1 MGLQI
6 GSGDQ
11 TRASHFVEEKK
22 KGGVCVCVGGGG
34 RRKMGGVCVCV
45 CVGGWVCAVV
55 AVLGVVVVVVGV
67 LGAKQFQ

>member
-34 RRKMGGVCVCV
+34 KEGERGGVCVWVWGGGGV
-45 CVGGWVCAVV
+45 CGSGGIGGGGGWF
-55 AVLGVVVVVVGV
+55 GGE
-67 LGAKQFQ
+67 GG

>member
-22 KGGVCVCVGGGG
+22 KKEGLRGGGG
-34 RRKMGGVCVCV
+34 RGGRKKEEREMKMGGVCVCV
-45 CVGGWVCAVV
+45 
-55 AVLGVVVVVVGV
+55 
-67 LGAKQFQ
+67 

>member
-22 KGGVCVCVGGGG
+22 KKEGLRGGGGG
-34 RRKMGGVCVCV
+34 RKGGRKKEEREMKMGGVCVCE
-45 CVGGWVCAVV
+45 GG
-55 AVLGVVVVVVGV
+55 
-67 LGAKQFQ
+67 

>member
-22 KGGVCVCVGGGG
+22 KEEWGRRRRREADEDGRFVCV
-34 RRKMGGVCVCV
+34 
-45 CVGGWVCAVV
+45 VV
-55 AVLGVVVVVVGV
+55 VLGVG
-67 LGAKQFQ
+67 

>member
-22 KGGVCVCVGGGG
+22 KKEGLRGGGGG
-34 RRKMGGVCVCV
+34 RKKEEREMKMGGVCVCV
-45 CVGGWVCAVV
+45 CLRVGE
-55 AVLGVVVVVVGV
+55 
-67 LGAKQFQ
+67 

>member
-22 KGGVCVCVGGGG
+22 KKGGGG
-34 RRKMGGVCVCV
+34 DEDGSRA
-45 CVGGWVCAVV
+45 CVGFWCWGWSKGGCGCAVV
-55 AVLGVVVVVVGV
+55 AAVGS
-67 LGAKQFQ
+67 

>member
-22 KGGVCVCVGGGG
+22 EKEGWGGRKGIGKEEDGRCVVCACGGGI
-34 RRKMGGVCVCV
+34 
-45 CVGGWVCAVV
+45 GGWV
-55 AVLGVVVVVVGV
+55 GGFW
-67 LGAKQFQ
+67 G

>member
-34 RRKMGGVCVCV
+34 EGGRWEGCVGV
-45 CVGGWVCAVV
+45 SVWGGGWVR
-55 AVLGVVVVVVGV
+55 
-67 LGAKQFQ
+67 

>member
-22 KGGVCVCVGGGG
+22 KKEGLRGGGVGGGG
-34 RRKMGGVCVCV
+34 RGGRKKEEREMKMGGVCVCV
-45 CVGGWVCAVV
+45 RVGE
-55 AVLGVVVVVVGV
+55 
-67 LGAKQFQ
+67 

>member
-22 KGGVCVCVGGGG
+22 KKEGLRGGGG
-34 RRKMGGVCVCV
+34 GEEGGEEEGGEGDEDGRRVCVW
-45 CVGGWVCAVV
+45 GWVSS
-55 AVLGVVVVVVGV
+55 GWG
-67 LGAKQFQ
+67 

>member
-22 KGGVCVCVGGGG
+22 KEEEGVGGGV
-34 RRKMGGVCVCV
+34 KMGGVCVV
-45 CVGGWVCAVV
+45 
-55 AVLGVVVVVVGV
+55 VLGVE
-67 LGAKQFQ
+67 

>member
-22 KGGVCVCVGGGG
+22 KKEGLRGVGGEEGGEGDEDGRRVCV
-34 RRKMGGVCVCV
+34 
-45 CVGGWVCAVV
+45 
-55 AVLGVVVVVVGV
+55 
-67 LGAKQFQ
+67 

>member
-22 KGGVCVCVGGGG
+22 KKEGLRGGGGG
-34 RRKMGGVCVCV
+34 RKGGGRKKEEREMKMGGVCVCV
-45 CVGGWVCAVV
+45 CEGG
-55 AVLGVVVVVVGV
+55 
-67 LGAKQFQ
+67 

>member
-22 KGGVCVCVGGGG
+22 KKEGLRGGGGGEEGGEEEGGEGDEDGRRVCVCV
-34 RRKMGGVCVCV
+34 R
-45 CVGGWVCAVV
+45 VGE
-55 AVLGVVVVVVGV
+55 
-67 LGAKQFQ
+67 

>member
-22 KGGVCVCVGGGG
+22 KKEGLRGGGGGG
-34 RRKMGGVCVCV
+34 RGGRKKEEREMKMGGVCVCV
-45 CVGGWVCAVV
+45 CEGG
-55 AVLGVVVVVVGV
+55 
-67 LGAKQFQ
+67 